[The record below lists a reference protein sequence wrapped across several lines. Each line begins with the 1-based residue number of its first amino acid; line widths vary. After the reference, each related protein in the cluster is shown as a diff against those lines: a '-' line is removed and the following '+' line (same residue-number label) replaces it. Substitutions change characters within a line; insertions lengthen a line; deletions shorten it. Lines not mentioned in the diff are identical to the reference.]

1 MADRPNFLH
10 FLEGIGSGIL
20 IVTMLCGFVGQ
31 YFIFR
36 TDAQDFETTSSKKIE
51 VLIKKHD
58 EMQKRMNRVA
68 VAESALV
75 HRHGRIQ
82 GQTEGAMATSPN
94 LVLQQLR
101 P

>member
-36 TDAQDFETTSSKKIE
+36 THAQDFETTSSKKIE

-68 VAESALV
+68 VAESALSTDIGNIK
-75 HRHGRIQ
+75 RQMDR
-82 GQTEGAMATSPN
+82 MDDK
-94 LVLQQLR
+94 LDRVLEQLR
-101 P
+101 R